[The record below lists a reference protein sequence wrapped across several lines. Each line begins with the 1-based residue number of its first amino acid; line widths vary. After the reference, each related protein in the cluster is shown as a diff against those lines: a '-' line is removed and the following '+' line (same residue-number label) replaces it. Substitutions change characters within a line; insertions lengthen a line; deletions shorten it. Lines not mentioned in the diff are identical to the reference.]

1 MNKRF
6 LVVFVLILLAL
17 AAALTFYVLG
27 KRIPMDPANSGNTA
41 GNLQNGGLFFEMDGK
56 VYFANASDND
66 CLYSMDVDESHAKR
80 ITSMGVRYINGADGF
95 LYFNMSSTKK
105 SSNVTGL
112 GAATN
117 QYGIYRCKANGSEQT
132 CLHREICGEVQL
144 CGEYIYY
151 QSRSGGGTLN
161 RIRCDKQDQSIVKNE
176 MISPVCYSDGNIF
189 FSGITEDH
197 NLHMMNLQ
205 TGNVT
210 DVLLG
215 SYFMPV
221 VNNGYLYYLNG
232 RSNYSLWRMNL
243 STGVEELVSSDRMD
257 CFTLND
263 QYVYYSFSNATAPAL
278 KRCDVN
284 GSNPIVLYEGVVNSI
299 NLTSRYVYFKV
310 YGNDDLFYHMPL
322 DASRAATPF
331 EVTTK

>member
-1 MNKRF
+1 
-6 LVVFVLILLAL
+6 
-17 AAALTFYVLG
+17 
-27 KRIPMDPANSGNTA
+27 
-41 GNLQNGGLFFEMDGK
+41 
-56 VYFANASDND
+56 
-66 CLYSMDVDESHAKR
+66 
-80 ITSMGVRYINGADGF
+80 
-95 LYFNMSSTKK
+95 
-105 SSNVTGL
+105 
-112 GAATN
+112 
-117 QYGIYRCKANGSEQT
+117 
-132 CLHREICGEVQL
+132 
-144 CGEYIYY
+144 
-151 QSRSGGGTLN
+151 
-161 RIRCDKQDQSIVKNE
+161 
-176 MISPVCYSDGNIF
+176 
-189 FSGITEDH
+189 
-197 NLHMMNLQ
+197 
-205 TGNVT
+205 
-210 DVLLG
+210 
-215 SYFMPV
+215 MPV